1 MGELG
6 LAWGGGVGVGGLGPK
21 IAPLLTLVHTFPST
35 TFAPKSSISMIW
47 SSKSVLP
54 SQNFD
59 AHLFHVVKKTRF
71 SLSLMVLMI

>member
-6 LAWGGGVGVGGLGPK
+6 LAWGEGWGVGGLGPK
-21 IAPLLTLVHTFPST
+21 IAPLLIRFHTFPNT
-35 TFAPKSSISMIW
+35 EFAPKSSISMIW

-59 AHLFHVVKKTRF
+59 AHLFHVEKNK
-71 SLSLMVLMI
+71 

>member
-6 LAWGGGVGVGGLGPK
+6 LAWGGGVGGGGGVQNCPISALF
-21 IAPLLTLVHTFPST
+21 HTFPNT
-35 TFAPKSSISMIW
+35 EFAPKSSISMIW

-59 AHLFHVVKKTRF
+59 AHLFHVLKKE
-71 SLSLMVLMI
+71 